1 MISHNRKGRKLWAYP
16 CRMLVLGAAPNEELA
31 KGGAAPLALSPAGG
45 AEERNAG
52 TEREKMRRGGDLVGE
67 RRRAEAR
74 VFFYISSVF
83 PRRTGP
89 RTDIWASRLL
99 FFSA

>member
-52 TEREKMRRGGDLVGE
+52 TERERGCGVEEISWGRGE
-67 RRRAEAR
+67 EQKRE
-74 VFFYISSVF
+74 FF
-83 PRRTGP
+83 
-89 RTDIWASRLL
+89 
-99 FFSA
+99 FFL